1 MSTPVGEAI
10 RILGIYTA
18 GRFDV
23 WNLAGSAKASCRQ
36 HILSVLTSQ
45 SVPKSKAGVTALRDA
60 FYAAGNI
67 TGEYEAQRERN
78 FLAWVKAEGGGE

>member
-1 MSTPVGEAI
+1 VSTPVGEAI

-18 GRFDV
+18 GRFDI
-23 WNLAGSAKASCRQ
+23 WMLAGSQKASARQ
-36 HILSVLTSQ
+36 HVLSVLLAK
-45 SVPKSKAGVTALRDA
+45 SVPKSKAGVNALRDA

-78 FLAWVKAEGGGE
+78 FLEWIKSEGGGE